1 MTASTCFAPIH
12 GKTGEPVQLAMQ
24 RLWLTGQILPAGAR
38 LTVQHVFRSAETQP
52 IEVIY
57 AFPLP
62 RDAALRRFRITGD
75 GFEAHSELRETE
87 AAVKAYEEGIAQGS
101 LATLARQYGDGLIN
115 LTVGNI
121 RPGEQV
127 AVYLELIAGVELR
140 DDGFRFRFPFTLA
153 PAYHAR
159 ARCAVVA
166 GEGEMEMPAD
176 EFGDAILPR
185 FREDAS
191 ALHQVGFELTVE
203 SALAIDELGSPSH
216 AVRVK
221 RESGAASRVALAAEK
236 AIPNRDL
243 VLDAHYRAAA
253 PQVLAGAGK
262 DGKGRF
268 AAIVPSTAFGAR
280 TDSPRRVV
288 ILLDRSG
295 SMQGAPLTQASKAI
309 DACLAALSETDF
321 FGLAAFDDQVE
332 ALDSRLLPG
341 TRENRGRAHRFLET
355 IGARGGTELARGFQK
370 AVELLERGG
379 GDVLILTDGQVGG
392 TERILAEARQ
402 TNTRL
407 HCLGIGSASQ
417 DRFLALL
424 ARETGGVSRF
434 VTPRERVDLPAV
446 DLFASIG
453 RPVASGLKVQGN
465 VEPEP
470 PASVFAGTPVLLFG
484 EAQDGGRIEMAWDG
498 GGSLALPVAFAGS
511 ETGDAVWLL
520 QGARLI
526 TDWES
531 RYPSVEAL
539 APIEKRQQSRVAS
552 RLRELSQT
560 YGLASREMSL
570 VAVVKRAGD
579 RPGQLPETR
588 VVSVGM
594 PQDTRFAAYF
604 HAPVSLA
611 PYVPPPGAGHAFPSQ
626 AIVASAPITQAEIQR
641 RADDSALQRALLTRD
656 QMAGRSAWPTGG
668 GARPIPPPAETAGAI
683 GQTRPDPGKP
693 SRRIR
698 GRKLFGLLHRAA
710 AEPSPSTAPPPV
722 EDSLLAIA
730 SAMDSDGGMPG
741 GNVEARAAASVS
753 ALLAFLANGHTP
765 ASGAFRSHAARLV
778 RFLESL
784 AGLDT
789 GKRRLV
795 DEALAAA
802 RNGQAPAGDWLRLA
816 QSGGDRWGALAKA
829 LGG

>member
-38 LTVQHVFRSAETQP
+38 LTVQHVFKSAETQP

-57 AFPLP
+57 SFPLP

-166 GEGEMEMPAD
+166 GEGEMELPAD
-176 EFGDAILPR
+176 EFGDVILPR

-236 AIPNRDL
+236 DIPNRDL

-280 TDSPRRVV
+280 TDSPRRLV

-341 TRENRGRAHRFLET
+341 TRENRDRAHRFLAN

-392 TERILAEARQ
+392 TERILADARQ
-402 TNTRL
+402 SNTRL

-588 VVSVGM
+588 VVPVGM
-594 PQDTRFAAYF
+594 PQDTHFAAYF
-604 HAPVSLA
+604 HVPVSLA
-611 PYVPPPGAGHAFPSQ
+611 APCAPPAGAGYAFPFQ
-626 AIVASAPITQAEIQR
+626 DMMASAPLEQAE
-641 RADDSALQRALLTRD
+641 
-656 QMAGRSAWPTGG
+656 TGG
-668 GARPIPPPAETAGAI
+668 
-683 GQTRPDPGKP
+683 
-693 SRRIR
+693 SRFF
-698 GRKLFGLLHRAA
+698 GLFGTVAPEPPQRTAPPSVEDLPRSLWNRRRSTRAQR
-710 AEPSPSTAPPPV
+710 TAPPPSV

-741 GNVEARAAASVS
+741 GSLDARAAASVA

-784 AGLDT
+784 AGLDAE
-789 GKRRLV
+789 KRRLV
-795 DEALAAA
+795 DAALAAA

>member
-1 MTASTCFAPIH
+1 MTAPTCFAPIH
-12 GKTGEPVQLAMQ
+12 GKSGEAVQLAMQ
-24 RLWLTGQILPAGAR
+24 RLWLTGRVLPAGAR
-38 LTVQHVFRSAETQP
+38 LTVQHVFQSAETQP

-57 AFPLP
+57 CFPLP
-62 RDAALRRFRITGD
+62 RDAALRRFRIVGD
-75 GFEAHSELRETE
+75 GFEAHSELRPTE
-87 AAVKAYEEGIAQGS
+87 AAVKAYEEGLAQGALS
-101 LATLARQYGDGLIN
+101 TLARQYGDGLIN

-121 RPGEQV
+121 RPGEQIT
-127 AVYLELIAGVELR
+127 VYLELIAGVELR
-140 DDGFRFRFPFTLA
+140 DGGFRFRFPFTLA
-153 PAYHAR
+153 AAYHAR

-166 GEGEMEMPAD
+166 GEGEMELPAD
-176 EFGDAILPR
+176 EFGDVILPR
-185 FREDAS
+185 FREDAA

-203 SALAIDELGSPSH
+203 SALEIDELGSPSH

-221 RESGAASRVALAAEK
+221 RESGAGSRVALAAEK
-236 AIPNRDL
+236 DIPNRDL
-243 VLDAHYRAAA
+243 VLDAHYRETA

-268 AAIVPSTAFGAR
+268 AAIVPSTSFGTR
-280 TDSPRRVV
+280 SDSPRRVV

-309 DACLAALSETDF
+309 DACLAALSDTDL
-321 FGLAAFDDQVE
+321 FGLVAFDDRAE
-332 ALDSRLLPG
+332 ACDPHLLAG

-355 IGARGGTELARGFQK
+355 IGARGGTELAHGFQK
-370 AVELLERGG
+370 AAELLQRGG
-379 GDVLILTDGQVGG
+379 GDVLILTDGQVAG
-392 TERILAEARQ
+392 TEHILAEARQ

-434 VTPRERVDLPAV
+434 VTPSERVDLPAV

-465 VEPEP
+465 AEPEP
-470 PASVFAGTPVLLFG
+470 PASVFAGTPVMLFG
-484 EAQDGGRIEMAWDG
+484 EAQAGGHIEITWD
-498 GGSLALPVAFAGS
+498 GGSLALPVEFAGS
-511 ETGDAVWLL
+511 ETGETIWLL

-539 APIEKRQQSRVAS
+539 GPLEKRQQSRVAA

-570 VAVVKRAGD
+570 VAVVQRAGD

-588 VVSVGM
+588 VVPVGM
-594 PQDTRFAAYF
+594 PQDTHFSAYF
-604 HAPVSLA
+604 HAPASVAA
-611 PYVPPPGAGHAFPSQ
+611 PC
-626 AIVASAPITQAEIQR
+626 
-641 RADDSALQRALLTRD
+641 
-656 QMAGRSAWPTGG
+656 
-668 GARPIPPPAETAGAI
+668 PPPAGAPISFSAHLDDYRPAMLFSAPQAETG
-683 GQTRPDPGKP
+683 
-693 SRRIR
+693 
-698 GRKLFGLLHRAA
+698 GRKRFALFGKAMA
-710 AEPSPSTAPPPV
+710 PAQSPEPAPSL
-722 EDSLLAIA
+722 EDALLAIA

-741 GNVEARAAASVS
+741 QNLDARASASVA

-765 ASGAFRSHAARLV
+765 SNGAFRSHVARLV

-784 AGLDT
+784 AGLDSE
-789 GKRRLV
+789 KRRLV
-795 DEALAAA
+795 DGALAAV
-802 RNGQAPAGDWLRLA
+802 RHGQAPSGDWLRLA
-816 QSGGDRWGALAKA
+816 QSGGDHWGALAKA
-829 LGG
+829 FAG